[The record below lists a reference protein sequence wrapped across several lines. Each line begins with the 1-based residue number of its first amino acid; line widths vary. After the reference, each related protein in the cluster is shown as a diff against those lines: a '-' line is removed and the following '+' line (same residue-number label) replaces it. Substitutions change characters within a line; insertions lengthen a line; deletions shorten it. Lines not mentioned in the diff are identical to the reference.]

1 MASIRARHGVLV
13 VDFRYH
19 NIRCR
24 EKTNLSDTP
33 ANRKAL
39 AKIVEKMEAEITL
52 GIFDY
57 GA

>member
-24 EKTNLSDTP
+24 ETNLSDTP

-39 AKIVEKMEAEITL
+39 AKIVEKMEAEITPRN
-52 GIFDY
+52 F
-57 GA
+57 

>member
-1 MASIRARHGVLV
+1 MATMRARHGVLV

-24 EKTNLSDTP
+24 EKTNLTDTP
-33 ANRKAL
+33 ANRKTL
-39 AKIVEKMEAEITL
+39 AKIIEKMEAEITL